1 MSARPP
7 FEPLPPDPLDREE
20 AALANAYRKLP
31 ATEPSP
37 QLDARILAQ
46 ARAAATPKRR
56 QRRPWFL
63 GAGFGAAA
71 AAVMAAGVAWQ
82 LGWIGGIPGAVMA
95 PGTSQRSDARMQAPK
110 DDEATKEER
119 IDIEFVREERELT
132 PARPTADAAA
142 ASAVAP
148 PPAVPESPPPQKVA
162 APPAPPAPAPCTCT
176 CICARDRSR
185 SADADRSCRRFA
197 TWCRAPRL
205 EHARTRAVP
214 GTTPEFRRP
223 ARSRSAPG
231 CGRERGVGRRPA
243 CEGTGWR
250 RPGAGTGPP
259 CEATRRVS
267 TLDRRRTSGPGPMAG
282 AHPRPGRCNGD
293 RQSAE
298 FSLRRF
304 VQVHPQHAVPRELRR
319 LLVE

>member
-37 QLDARILAQ
+37 QLDVRILAQ

-132 PARPTADAAA
+132 PARPTADAAT

-162 APPAPPAPAPCTCT
+162 APPAPPAPAPAPAPASAPAIAAEAPMPTEVAADSQRGAAPRGLST
-176 CICARDRSR
+176 PAPEPFPAQPRSSADQPEAEAPLGAAANAASAAGQRAREQDGAGLGLEQGRLAKQRAVFPPWTEDERLAPAQWLERIRDRV
-185 SADADRSCRRFA
+185 DA
-197 TWCRAPRL
+197 
-205 EHARTRAVP
+205 
-214 GTTPEFRRP
+214 
-223 ARSRSAPG
+223 
-231 CGRERGVGRRPA
+231 
-243 CEGTGWR
+243 
-250 RPGAGTGPP
+250 
-259 CEATRRVS
+259 
-267 TLDRRRTSGPGPMAG
+267 
-282 AHPRPGRCNGD
+282 GD